1 MAGSMVAQCFRAWS
15 QGWSGPDSY
24 AIPKML
30 KHPGLIPLKRRA
42 GLFAIPRMLK
52 HPGLASLKRR
62 AGYIKPR

>member
-24 AIPKML
+24 AIPKMQV
-30 KHPGLIPLKRRA
+30 HPGLVTLKRRA
-42 GLFAIPRMLK
+42 GLFAIPKMQV
-52 HPGLASLKRR
+52 HPGLAPLKRR